1 MSATDFLDS
10 NVLLYLPTSDI
21 AKAEKAAALLANGG
35 TVSIQVLNE
44 FASVA
49 LRKLGRTMA
58 EVRAALANIRAICT
72 VIATDLATHDLGLD
86 IAERYKFSI
95 HDSMLL
101 AAALK
106 AGCRIFYSEDLQ
118 HGQKIDSLTI
128 RNPFRM

>member
-10 NVLLYLPTSDI
+10 NVLLYLPTSET
-21 AKAEKAAALLANGG
+21 AKAEKVVALLADGG

-49 LRKLGRTMA
+49 LRKLGRTMP
-58 EVRAALANIRAICT
+58 EVRAALTNIRVLCT
-72 VIATDLATHDLGLD
+72 VVETNLAAHALGLD

-101 AAALK
+101 AAAQN
-106 AGCRIFYSEDLQ
+106 AGCRTFYSEDLQ
-118 HGQKIDSLTI
+118 HGQKIDNLTI
-128 RNPFRM
+128 RNPFRV